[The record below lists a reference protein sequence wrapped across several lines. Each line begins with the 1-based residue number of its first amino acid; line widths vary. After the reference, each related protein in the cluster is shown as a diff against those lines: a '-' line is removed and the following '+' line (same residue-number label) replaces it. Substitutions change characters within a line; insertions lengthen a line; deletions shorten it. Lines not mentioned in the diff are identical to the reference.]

1 MAKVEID
8 SGACGLLTT
17 VQASMGESGVKLNIE
32 SDCDAIQALAAEL
45 GNEIE
50 PFQEISFRG
59 EGPLT
64 LKLSKE
70 HCYHTACPVPVGIIK
85 VVEVAAG
92 LNLPVDSSIKF
103 IKED

>member
-8 SGACGLLTT
+8 HGACGLNTT
-17 VQASMGESGVKLNIE
+17 VQALPGEAGVTLNIQSE
-32 SDCDAIQALAAEL
+32 CDAIQALAAEL
-45 GNEIE
+45 GDEIE

-59 EGPLT
+59 AGPLT
-64 LKLSKE
+64 LKLGRE

-85 VVEVAAG
+85 AVEVAAR

-103 IKED
+103 VNED